1 MVFQFSIGSK
11 GVASAAYSV
20 RIPITV
26 APGRTLA
33 IGEGICFT
41 YETFRIEIAP
51 EHHFYSL
58 TAGEFS
64 SEAEALL
71 WLRKFSVALLWIV
84 VKFRLGLIFES
95 TAEDMKLLETPIT
108 IAPDSSLARLAN
120 SAGWPDV
127 DGFYSAAKTVI
138 IPEHKKLIREMM
150 GRPMLIIGIGFANLV
165 EALEEGL
172 RYEKPDNVLTNRKLR
187 LALEVY
193 ASSFFESSE
202 SARFL
207 TLMTV
212 LEALAEPAL
221 RPGLIIDCVDGFIGQ
236 IQSQREGLVELCGV
250 QEFDSLAGSLKH
262 CREKSISQQIRSLLK
277 ARLAGTPEAVHIP
290 KFSHL
295 YKIRGKLVHD
305 GLSDDTEIRGAIS
318 TLDSLVPAL
327 LRELLL
333 EAVSGG

>member
-1 MVFQFSIGSK
+1 
-11 GVASAAYSV
+11 
-20 RIPITV
+20 
-26 APGRTLA
+26 
-33 IGEGICFT
+33 
-41 YETFRIEIAP
+41 
-51 EHHFYSL
+51 
-58 TAGEFS
+58 
-64 SEAEALL
+64 
-71 WLRKFSVALLWIV
+71 LLWIV

-108 IAPDSSLARLAN
+108 IAPDSSFARLAN

-150 GRPMLIIGIGFANLV
+150 GRPTLIIGIGFANLV

-221 RPGLIIDCVDGFIGQ
+221 RPGLIIDCVDGLIEQ
-236 IQSQREGLVELCGV
+236 VQSRRKGFVELCGV
-250 QEFDSLAGSLKH
+250 NGRDATVWEVGIKYEPRNRTAH
-262 CREKSISQQIRSLLK
+262 WRSFW
-277 ARLAGTPEAVHIP
+277 ATA
-290 KFSHL
+290 
-295 YKIRGKLVHD
+295 
-305 GLSDDTEIRGAIS
+305 LS
-318 TLDSLVPAL
+318 
-327 LRELLL
+327 
-333 EAVSGG
+333 